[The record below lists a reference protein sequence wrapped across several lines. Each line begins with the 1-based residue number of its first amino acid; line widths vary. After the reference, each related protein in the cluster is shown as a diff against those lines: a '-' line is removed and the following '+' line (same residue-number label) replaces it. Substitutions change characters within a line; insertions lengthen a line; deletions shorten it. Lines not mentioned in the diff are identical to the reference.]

1 MNRLLMS
8 AVLLVSPAMANDI
21 SVLDEL
27 KSTPLTSYE
36 AGRNQLATFA
46 SAINLF
52 TKLEGKQEFSFN
64 VIEDDSRLGVEIS
77 GFMPVRKVT
86 QKECNAGFTKLSALN
101 IVPDLPTLVWPNLS
115 PSQVKSIQDELFIQV
130 TIVAKEN
137 HEFSV
142 SCRKTLAE
150 I

>member
-1 MNRLLMS
+1 MNRFLMS

-64 VIEDDSRLGVEIS
+64 VIEEDSRLGVEIS
-77 GFMPVRKVT
+77 GFMPVRK
-86 QKECNAGFTKLSALN
+86 
-101 IVPDLPTLVWPNLS
+101 
-115 PSQVKSIQDELFIQV
+115 
-130 TIVAKEN
+130 
-137 HEFSV
+137 
-142 SCRKTLAE
+142 
-150 I
+150 